1 MQNEA
6 DVFTCPECGLKSLEP
21 HSVVFSEQRWRGAA
35 GIKERV
41 RRVRTSS
48 RHWTTSGT
56 ALSNVRLIRHEV
68 TPGCGSFEVRFDD
81 GRPSVYFYFE
91 DLRGRR
97 LRPDLVDS
105 ETAVEEAK
113 AFARALKQHYTGKL
127 RLFDVKEM
135 FAQMR
140 DHA

>member
-1 MQNEA
+1 
-6 DVFTCPECGLKSLEP
+6 V
-21 HSVVFSEQRWRGAA
+21 
-35 GIKERV
+35 
-41 RRVRTSS
+41 
-48 RHWTTSGT
+48 
-56 ALSNVRLIRHEV
+56 SNVRLIRHEV
-68 TPGCGSFEVRFDD
+68 IPGCGSFEVRFDD

-91 DLRGRR
+91 DLPGRR

-105 ETAVEEAK
+105 ETAFEEAK